1 MINEIISKLDFT
13 KLKTALLK
21 TLLKNEKTSHRRE
34 KITAIHISDIGLV
47 PTIYKELLKL
57 LEDKQSNF

>member
-1 MINEIISKLDFT
+1 MINQIIIKLDFT

-34 KITAIHISDIGLV
+34 KITVIHISDIGLV

>member
-1 MINEIISKLDFT
+1 MINQIISKLDFT

-34 KITAIHISDIGLV
+34 KITVIHISDIGLV

>member
-1 MINEIISKLDFT
+1 MINQIIIKLDFT

-34 KITAIHISDIGLV
+34 KITVIHISDIGLV

-57 LEDKQSNF
+57 LEYKQSNF

>member
-1 MINEIISKLDFT
+1 MINQIIIKLDFT

-34 KITAIHISDIGLV
+34 KITVIHISDIGLV
-47 PTIYKELLKL
+47 PTIYKEVLKL

>member
-1 MINEIISKLDFT
+1 MINQIISKLDFT

-34 KITAIHISDIGLV
+34 KITVIHISDIGLV
-47 PTIYKELLKL
+47 PTIYKEVLKL

>member
-21 TLLKNEKTSHRRE
+21 TLLKNEKTRHRRE